1 MQTIHVRELAVALS
15 NYPTVSAE
23 ATFAEAVVA
32 LQSAKYGMDP
42 SRPKH
47 RAVLVLD
54 NQKQVVGK
62 IGYLNLLEGL
72 EPKYAGLQPVEHA
85 GGTFTT
91 DFIKSQLEK
100 YSLWQ
105 HPLDDICRKAANFHV
120 KNFMHVPKV
129 NEFIDEEA
137 TLDEAVHQFIVVR
150 HQSLLVRK
158 KNQVVGILRLSDVVE
173 KICEMIQ
180 TCAVPS

>member
-1 MQTIHVRELAVALS
+1 MQTIHVKELALPLS
-15 NYPTVSAE
+15 SYPTVSAE

-32 LQSAKYGMDP
+32 LQSAKYGLDP

-54 NQKQVVGK
+54 VNKQVVGK

-72 EPKYAGLQPVEHA
+72 EPKYAGIQPVEHA
-85 GGTFTT
+85 GGTFTP

-100 YSLWQ
+100 YALWQ
-105 HPLDDICRKAANFHV
+105 HPLDDICRKAANFQV

-129 NEFIDEEA
+129 SEFIDEEA
-137 TLDEAVHQFIVVR
+137 TLDEAVHQFIIVR
-150 HQSLLVRK
+150 HQSLLVRRK
-158 KNQVVGILRLSDVVE
+158 DKVVAILRLSDVVE

-180 TCAVPS
+180 ACAVSS